1 MGDLILLEQPSVIK
15 DVSASTL
22 LQLGVDSKCAVCVC
36 AKDFTALEPTWA
48 RELKLQ
54 CVQVP
59 VVACSADDVLPAIAK
74 AVISEVK
81 SHRRS
86 AQGSSSSSSR
96 QLHVELDCGGTHEVS
111 VSEDASMWDLAE
123 KVAAASSLN
132 ARNMS
137 FSLDGR

>member
-59 VVACSADDVLPAIAK
+59 VASCSADDVLPSIAK

-81 SHRRS
+81 NHRRT
-86 AQGSSSSSSR
+86 AQGSSSSSSSSTSPTGPNDVVKTALLR
-96 QLHVELDCGGTHEVS
+96 RLVAIAPRKAAKSCS
-111 VSEDASMWDLAE
+111 AS
-123 KVAAASSLN
+123 
-132 ARNMS
+132 
-137 FSLDGR
+137 